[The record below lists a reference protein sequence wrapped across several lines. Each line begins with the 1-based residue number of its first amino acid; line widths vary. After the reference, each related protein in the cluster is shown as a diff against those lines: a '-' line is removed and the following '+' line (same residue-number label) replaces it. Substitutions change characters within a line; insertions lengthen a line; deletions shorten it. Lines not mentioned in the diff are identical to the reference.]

1 MGEITA
7 VQPQGVRRGV
17 GGSSLYGLYWDAP
30 LDRVGV
36 LTALSTL
43 CSMNQEYM
51 SGSRALVKLRIS
63 SRKLMIEIGR
73 YNQTSKDNRHCPFG
87 SNLIKDKLHFQK

>member
-17 GGSSLYGLYWDAP
+17 GGSSLYGLYWDVP

-51 SGSRALVKLRIS
+51 SGRRALVKLRIS
-63 SRKLMIEIGR
+63 SPTLMIEIGR
-73 YNQTSKDNRHCPFG
+73 YNQTSKDNRH
-87 SNLIKDKLHFQK
+87 